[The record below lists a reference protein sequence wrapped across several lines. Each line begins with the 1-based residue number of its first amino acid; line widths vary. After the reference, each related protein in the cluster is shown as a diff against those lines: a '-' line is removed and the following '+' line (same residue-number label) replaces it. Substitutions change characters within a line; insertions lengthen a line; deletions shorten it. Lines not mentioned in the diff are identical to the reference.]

1 MAAGVPKTIGD
12 YEILEEIGHG
22 GMGTLYRARD
32 PRIGRDLAIKL
43 LRGGMEDPDMRE
55 RFVREAR
62 AAGKLKHGNIVTIF
76 ELGEHDGMPF
86 IAMEYVQG
94 QTLAALLKQKP
105 TLLLMRKL
113 QMMDQICAGLHY
125 AHRMGI
131 VHRDIKPANLMID
144 DEGTMKI
151 LDFGIARMGTSKFT
165 NTGVVIGTLNYMS
178 PEQMKGQ
185 PTDPRSDI
193 FSLGAVFY
201 EMLSYRSPFAGDA
214 PSSVMHKVLYGHP
227 DQLELICPNLDPS
240 VVAIV
245 GRCLE
250 KQPANRYPDL
260 AAVRTALGGVMNL
273 LQASG
278 AETVLEVTRPV
289 SGPIPL
295 EPLRKDRERVPSSDR
310 KDSASMDRV
319 RARAEQTR
327 TRQLMQ
333 HVENAQRALEQGSFD
348 LVFASC
354 EQALVLDPSNPQAI
368 EIEARARAEVDR
380 QAHTRL
386 TEARV
391 EVDKGALTAAS
402 MLVDQVLA
410 LSPESPDAHAVRQL
424 IEEARVR
431 LAIEQER
438 ARERGRA
445 LAQCCADAERHLA
458 SGAFEA
464 ASEAV
469 QRAFA
474 LDGSHQPAID
484 LKEKIA
490 KAMADREAA
499 RKAEAEAR
507 VRKAIEEARKRFGAG
522 DQFGAF
528 AMLDGLAQS
537 HPAAASALDA
547 LKLEAKE
554 IERRKA
560 DADRARLD
568 EEAARLKRETD
579 AARAKLEAELER
591 VKREREE
598 GQKQREADAAQLRLE
613 REEGQKKLE
622 AEAAQLKREREVERQ
637 HVEVERKKAEEE
649 RLQAEAE
656 RKRVEAE
663 RQRAEAERQR
673 LAREADAARA
683 AKEEAARLAREA
695 EALRAAREKDAAS
708 FAAESE
714 ARRARERQREVS
726 ATAETLYDPRMA
738 GTSSSRPEH
747 SRPQK
752 PESIPAPIAREP
764 KNDLPKLVALAL
776 MGIATLTIATVLI
789 MRNLRPSRPTA
800 APAAG
805 QQVNQPSGAASTPAP
820 PQAPIDQPPPQQPP
834 QETQPQLP
842 AAQPSPAQPLP
853 AQQPP
858 PLARGSEPA
867 QPPAVGRPAPTGAGA
882 SAPVP
887 QPPIQPPASQPTGG
901 DGAAQRARELEAR
914 QALDNGS
921 TLERSGDIVAALT
934 QFERARQLD
943 PSQTA
948 DAAINRIRTRMRT
961 EGTSAFVNG
970 RQYDALDRP
979 EQAISAYE
987 IAVRYLSDDD
997 PNRQAARERLPLLRA
1012 RLKSPL

>member
-1 MAAGVPKTIGD
+1 
-12 YEILEEIGHG
+12 
-22 GMGTLYRARD
+22 
-32 PRIGRDLAIKL
+32 
-43 LRGGMEDPDMRE
+43 MEDPEMRE
-55 RFVREAR
+55 RFVREAG

-113 QMMDQICAGLHY
+113 QMMDQVCAGLHY

-151 LDFGIARMGTSKFT
+151 LDFGIARMGTSKIT
-165 NTGVVIGTLNYMS
+165 HTGVVIGTLNYMS

-193 FSLGAVFY
+193 FSIGAVFY

-214 PSSVMHKVLYGHP
+214 PSTVMHKVLYGHP
-227 DQLELICPNLDPS
+227 DQLEMLCPNLDPS
-240 VVAIV
+240 LVAIV
-245 GRCLE
+245 ARCLE

-278 AETVLEVTRPV
+278 AETVVEVTRPV
-289 SGPIPL
+289 SGPIPP
-295 EPLRKDRERVPSSDR
+295 EPPRKDRDKAPSSDR
-310 KDSASMDRV
+310 KDGASMDRV

-333 HVENAQRALEQGSFD
+333 HLENAQRAFEQGSFD

-380 QAHTRL
+380 QSHTRL
-386 TEARV
+386 TEARA
-391 EVDKGALTAAS
+391 EVDRGALTAAS

-424 IEEARVR
+424 IDEARVR

-438 ARERGRA
+438 ARERSRA

-458 SGAFEA
+458 KGSFDA

-474 LDGSHQPAID
+474 LDAAHQPAID

-490 KAMADREAA
+490 KAVADREAA
-499 RKAEAEAR
+499 GKAEAEAR
-507 VRKAIEEARKRFGAG
+507 TRKAIEEARRRFGAG
-522 DQFGAF
+522 DRFGAF
-528 AMLDGLAQS
+528 AMLEDLAQN

-547 LKLEAKE
+547 LKLEATE
-554 IERRKA
+554 IERRKV
-560 DADRARLD
+560 DADRARL
-568 EEAARLKRETD
+568 EAEAARMKRETD

-591 VKREREE
+591 VKHEREE
-598 GQKQREADAAQLRLE
+598 GQKQR
-613 REEGQKKLE
+613 E
-622 AEAAQLKREREVERQ
+622 AEAAQLKREREEGQ
-637 HVEVERKKAEEE
+637 KK
-649 RLQAEAE
+649 L
-656 RKRVEAE
+656 
-663 RQRAEAERQR
+663 
-673 LAREADAARA
+673 EADAARA
-683 AKEEAARLAREA
+683 AREEAAREKEAARIAAEA
-695 EALRAAREKDAAS
+695 EA
-708 FAAESE
+708 
-714 ARRARERQREVS
+714 RRVRERQREVS
-726 ATAETLYDPRMA
+726 VTAETLYDPRMA
-738 GTSSSRPEH
+738 ATPSSRPEH

-752 PESIPAPIAREP
+752 PEPIPAPIEREP
-764 KNDLPKLVALAL
+764 QNDLPKFVALAL
-776 MGIATLTIATVLI
+776 LGIATLTIATVLI
-789 MRNLRPSRPTA
+789 MRYLGSSSQTGTPANAPAPAQQAEQPSA
-800 APAAG
+800 AP
-805 QQVNQPSGAASTPAP
+805 STPLP
-820 PQAPIDQPPPQQPP
+820 PQAPIEQPPAQQPP
-834 QETQPQLP
+834 QETQPP
-842 AAQPSPAQPLP
+842 AAQPPPAQPLT

-858 PLARGSEPA
+858 SLARGSEPA
-867 QPPAVGRPAPTGAGA
+867 QPPAVGRPAATGAGA
-882 SAPVP
+882 SAAAT
-887 QPPIQPPASQPTGG
+887 QPPIQAPASQPAGG
-901 DGAAQRARELEAR
+901 DAGAAQRARELEAR

-921 TLERSGDIVAALT
+921 TLERSGDVVAALA

-948 DAAINRIRTRMRT
+948 DAAINRIRTRMKT
-961 EGTSAFVNG
+961 EGTAAFVNG
-970 RQYDALDRP
+970 RQYDALDRAD
-979 EQAISAYE
+979 QAISAYE
-987 IAVRYLSDDD
+987 IAVRYLTDDD
-997 PNRQAARERLPLLRA
+997 PNRQAARERLPVLRA